1 MAGERILVKG
11 SPKTLEANGAAI
23 ANNALA
29 QADDAIYDI
38 FADAGG
44 MTEAR
49 IGVQFQFATAPT
61 EGTVL
66 AIYAQPLD
74 IIGTSDAEVPEAT
87 RPTVYIGSVVVNNVT
102 TVQTAEVIARDLPW
116 KAAYYLHNNGTGQ
129 TVSAGWVMEF
139 TPCTDA
145 AAA

>member
-11 SPKTLEANGAAI
+11 TPKTLEAGGAAI

-29 QADDAIYDI
+29 QADDATYDI
-38 FADAGG
+38 FADGAG
-44 MTEAR
+44 MTDAR

-129 TVSAGWVMEF
+129 AVSAGWVMEF

>member
-11 SPKTLEANGAAI
+11 TPKTLEANGAAI

-38 FADAGG
+38 FTDGAG
-44 MTEAR
+44 MTDAR
-49 IGVQFQFATAPT
+49 IGVQFKFATAPT

-74 IIGTSDAEVPEAT
+74 IIGTADAEVPEAT

>member
-11 SPKTLEANGAAI
+11 TPKTLEASGAAI

-29 QADDAIYDI
+29 QADDATYDI
-38 FADAGG
+38 FTDGG
-44 MTEAR
+44 SMTDAR
-49 IGVQFQFATAPT
+49 IGLQFAYATAPT

-74 IIGTSDAEVPEAT
+74 IIGTGDAEAPEAT

-102 TVQTAEVIARDLPW
+102 TTQYAELIARDLPW
-116 KAAYYLHNNGTGQ
+116 KASYYLHNNGTGQ
-129 TVSAGWVMEF
+129 SVSAGWVMEF